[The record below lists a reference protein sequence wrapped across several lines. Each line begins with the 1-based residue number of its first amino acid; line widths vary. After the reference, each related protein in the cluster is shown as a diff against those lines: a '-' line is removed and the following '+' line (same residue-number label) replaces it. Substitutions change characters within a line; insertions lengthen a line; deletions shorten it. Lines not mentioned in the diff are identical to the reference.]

1 MLRAYGS
8 WIDTNHGSNVVGEDA
23 NYGCRTP
30 TTTVVSEDTDD
41 AVNLA
46 E

>member
-1 MLRAYGS
+1 VAGE
-8 WIDTNHGSNVVGEDA
+8 DTNHGSNVVGEDT
-23 NYGCRTP
+23 NCGCRTA